1 MCKRDVS
8 RCLFS
13 YSIHNVVWL
22 LFRFITF
29 WWNAE
34 KCSCV
39 PCSALPAS
47 VSQTVFQ
54 AGSSSTHMLLQT
66 GCTAILYSRGGLH
79 ILSRAL
85 ITVGLS
91 RFSQPSLAAFPS
103 AHSSIKLLPF
113 LYYSGFIIFSPSSNS
128 MVLLYDLAYPQLP
141 DLFLSLVLSSI
152 PGLSHPQWR
161 EVQQVWLLLRSSG
174 CSPSVHARV
183 CADLLV
189 GMVGVFTVGV
199 WGCISMCLAES

>member
-1 MCKRDVS
+1 MLRNAPVCLAVHFLLVLARLSS
-8 RCLFS
+8 RQG
-13 YSIHNVVWL
+13 V
-22 LFRFITF
+22 
-29 WWNAE
+29 
-34 KCSCV
+34 
-39 PCSALPAS
+39 LPPICCYRW
-47 VSQTVFQ
+47 V
-54 AGSSSTHMLLQT
+54 LLQFSI
-66 GCTAILYSRGGLH
+66 AVGGLH

-85 ITVGLS
+85 ITVRLS
-91 RFSQPSLAAFPS
+91 RFSQLFLAALPS

-113 LYYSGFIIFSPSSNS
+113 LYYSGFIIFSPSSNNV
-128 MVLLYDLAYPQLP
+128 VLLYHLAYPQLP

-189 GMVGVFTVGV
+189 GMVGIFTVSV

>member
-1 MCKRDVS
+1 MA
-8 RCLFS
+8 FIQ
-13 YSIHNVVWL
+13 IHYIL
-22 LFRFITF
+22 M
-29 WWNAE
+29 

-39 PCSALPAS
+39 PSSALPAS

-66 GCTAILYSRGGLH
+66 GFTAILYSRGGLH

-91 RFSQPSLAAFPS
+91 RFSQLSLAALTS
-103 AHSSIKLLPF
+103 AHSSVKLLPF
-113 LYYSGFIIFSPSSNS
+113 LYYSGFIIFSPSSNNV
-128 MVLLYDLAYPQLP
+128 VLLYHLAYPQLP
-141 DLFLSLVLSSI
+141 DLFLSLVLSSV

-183 CADLLV
+183 FADLLV
-189 GMVGVFTVGV
+189 GMVGVFTVSV